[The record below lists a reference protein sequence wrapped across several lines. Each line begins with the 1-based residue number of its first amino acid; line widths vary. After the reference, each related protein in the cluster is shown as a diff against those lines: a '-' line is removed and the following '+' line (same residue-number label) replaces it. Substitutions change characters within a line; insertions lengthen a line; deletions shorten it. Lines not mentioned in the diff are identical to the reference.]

1 MILAWI
7 CLSWGKFEH
16 VLRRKEALSGRKWG
30 GERRRFGGG
39 DGDGAV
45 MVGLMGIHRFLSLSL
60 SPRLIDR
67 VWMVMKQ
74 EKRLG
79 RELRRF
85 SENIYSKKFYKY

>member
-30 GERRRFGGG
+30 GERRRFVGG

-60 SPRLIDR
+60 SPRLI
-67 VWMVMKQ
+67 VCGW
-74 EKRLG
+74 
-79 RELRRF
+79 
-85 SENIYSKKFYKY
+85 